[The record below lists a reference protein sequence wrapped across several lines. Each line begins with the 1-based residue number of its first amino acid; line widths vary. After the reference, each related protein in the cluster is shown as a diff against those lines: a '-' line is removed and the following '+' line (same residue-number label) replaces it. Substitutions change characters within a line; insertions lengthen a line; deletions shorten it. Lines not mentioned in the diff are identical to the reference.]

1 MASGPDTSWQ
11 TEGEKV
17 EAVTDLLFLGSKI
30 MRLVT
35 AAMKLERLLL
45 GSKAITNLDS
55 VLKKQRHH
63 FADKG
68 PFSQGYGF
76 SSSHVGM
83 WELDHKGG

>member
-1 MASGPDTSWQ
+1 M
-11 TEGEKV
+11 

-35 AAMKLERLLL
+35 AARKLERLLL

-63 FADKG
+63 FADKD
-68 PFSQGYGF
+68 PYS
-76 SSSHVGM
+76 
-83 WELDHKGG
+83 

>member
-55 VLKKQRHH
+55 VFKKQRHH

-68 PFSQGYGF
+68 PFSQGYGLY
-76 SSSHVGM
+76 SSHVWM
-83 WELDHKGG
+83 

>member
-1 MASGPDTSWQ
+1 MASSPITLWQ

-55 VLKKQRHH
+55 VFKKQRHH

-68 PFSQGYGF
+68 PFSQGYGLY
-76 SSSHVGM
+76 SSHVWM
-83 WELDHKGG
+83 